1 MQVVVRTSD
10 KKARDQMVAAYGSER
25 AWRGL
30 ASDDFLRMADF
41 VARHAI
47 VPEIEGV
54 ALDPYMTAN
63 GDGTS

>member
-41 VARHAI
+41 VAQHTI
-47 VPEIEGV
+47 VLEIEGV
-54 ALDPYMTAN
+54 ALDLHMTAN
-63 GDGTS
+63 GDETS